1 MTAGAERAGTERD
14 RTAAESGGG
23 SILIL
28 IHILILILILILIK
42 TYLFL
47 VESALQWLRQF
58 QNILTGG
65 LKLLTALIFQTHP

>member
-23 SILIL
+23 S
-28 IHILILILILILIK
+28 ILILILILIK

>member
-23 SILIL
+23 S
-28 IHILILILILILIK
+28 ILILILILILIK